1 LRFLLRSARD
11 ARSGTFHR
19 LDLAFGASMLLAA
32 VGTAVGSAVRDE
44 VVQRFRRG
52 AGRPDLGVL
61 AVNLAACALAGLAS
75 GAMPHAAPALAPT
88 LAPTLV
94 PTLALFLVIGVAGG
108 LSTWSSLA
116 VDVAA
121 ALASRR
127 WARVALHVPGAFA
140 IALAAYLAARALAGG
155 LA

>member
-1 LRFLLRSARD
+1 
-11 ARSGTFHR
+11 
-19 LDLAFGASMLLAA
+19 M
-32 VGTAVGSAVRDE
+32 
-44 VVQRFRRG
+44 RR
-52 AGRPDLGVL
+52 
-61 AVNLAACALAGLAS
+61 
-75 GAMPHAAPALAPT
+75 
-88 LAPTLV
+88 PTLV

-127 WARVALHVPGAFA
+127 WSRVALHVPGAFA

>member
-1 LRFLLRSARD
+1 
-11 ARSGTFHR
+11 
-19 LDLAFGASMLLAA
+19 MLLAA
-32 VGTAVGSAVRDE
+32 VGTAAGSAVRDE

-61 AVNLAACALAGLAS
+61 AVNLAACALAGFAS
-75 GAMPHAAPALAPT
+75 GAMPHAAPALA
-88 LAPTLV
+88 

-116 VDVAA
+116 VEVAA
-121 ALASRR
+121 ALEARR
-127 WARVALHVPGAFA
+127 WSRVALHVPGAFA
-140 IALAAYLAARALAGG
+140 IALAAYLAARDLAGG